1 MSRVAYV
8 NGRYLAH
15 GAAAVHIEDRGFQFA
30 DGIYEV
36 VTVRH
41 GKLVDE
47 IGHLERLDRSL
58 AELRMRPPMSRAALR
73 LVMRQVM
80 RRNKVDTGMIYLQ
93 ITRGVAPRDHAFPN
107 ADTEPTLVMTA
118 KSMPAR
124 RNQAA
129 AVAGIRVISVPDI
142 RWGRCDIKSISL
154 LPNCLAKQAAR
165 EAGAYEALLV
175 DSDGFITEGSSTNP
189 WMIDQQGHVVTR
201 QAENGI
207 LNGITR
213 LALMALAEQGD
224 IRMIERPFSLAE
236 AKRARELFITSSSS
250 LVLPVVQIDD
260 AVIGNGKPGAV
271 ACRLREIYHAYM
283 TGDDRDAAAGAIG

>member
-8 NGRYLAH
+8 NGRYLPH
-15 GAAAVHIEDRGFQFA
+15 GAAAVHIEDRGYQFA
-30 DGIYEV
+30 DGLYEV

-73 LVMRQVM
+73 LVMRQVI
-80 RRNKVDTGMIYLQ
+80 RRNKVDSGIVYLQ
-93 ITRGVAPRDHAFPN
+93 VTRGVAPRDHAFPD
-107 ADTEPTLVMTA
+107 ADTQPTLVMTA
-118 KSMPAR
+118 KSVSAR

-129 AVAGIRVISVPDI
+129 AEAGIRVISVPDI

-175 DSDGFITEGSSTNP
+175 DSDGFITEGSSTNA

-201 QAENGI
+201 QADDAI

-224 IRMIERPFSLAE
+224 IRIIERPFSLAE

-250 LVLPVVQIDD
+250 LVLPVVQVDD
-260 AVIGNGKPGAV
+260 AVIGNGKPGSV
-271 ACRLREIYHAYM
+271 ARRLRQIYHGYM
-283 TGDDRDAAAGAIG
+283 TGDDREAAAGAIG